1 MRSLSRLQRTKSD
14 DDDDDGVDDGVDDA
28 TAVAIH
34 RLRVALEC
42 SLSFT
47 HQNEAISIAIRFSGS
62 AIVAIVYRILSTL
75 HNVSRVVP
83 CCGRVPMWTTL
94 SLCVY
99 VCATSD
105 K

>member
-1 MRSLSRLQRTKSD
+1 MRSLSRFQRTKSD
-14 DDDDDGVDDGVDDA
+14 DDDDDSVDDA
-28 TAVAIH
+28 TALAIH
-34 RLRVALEC
+34 RLGVALEC

-75 HNVSRVVP
+75 HSVLRVVP
-83 CCGRVPMWTTL
+83 CCGRVPMWTSL
-94 SLCVY
+94 SVCVC
-99 VCATSD
+99 VCD